1 MGRTRVILSGITIVI
16 IIFFL
21 FILFKSSIPYAILTH
36 PQEGDF
42 NFTVIPE
49 TTHIKEGEN
58 FKINLV
64 LTNIGNNK
72 VNVWKMEEQVSY
84 NIIISYQ
91 NGTELPYL
99 CGMIV
104 RLPLTYEYVVKLN
117 PGESIKHTQD
127 SNCWELNKGEY
138 SLHGVYY
145 TQLGER
151 ITKPYWVGS
160 IETEAVTISVE

>member
-1 MGRTRVILSGITIVI
+1 MKRKY
-16 IIFFL
+16 
-21 FILFKSSIPYAILTH
+21 ILFGGFVVLLLVSLFLLKSSIPYAILGR
-36 PQEGDF
+36 PQEGDL
-42 NFTVIPE
+42 NFTVAPE
-49 TTHIKEGEN
+49 KTHVAEGEN
-58 FKINLV
+58 FGIELELMNTGDNKIN
-64 LTNIGNNK
+64 
-72 VNVWKMEEQVSY
+72 VWDMEAQVSY
-84 NIIISYQ
+84 NIILSYQ

-99 CGMIV
+99 CDVIE
-104 RLPLTYEYVVKLN
+104 RTQLTNEYLVKLN

-138 SLHGVYY
+138 SLRGVYY